1 MKEKDSKWDGFGK
14 IEYNFFETVKY
25 AQNQAVIYK
34 HKKRNCSS
42 DAFFACKFG
51 RKRLSCEYES
61 ELQNLVLSAAHA
73 KAA

>member
-42 DAFFACKFG
+42 DAFFC
-51 RKRLSCEYES
+51 
-61 ELQNLVLSAAHA
+61 LQIRQKETIL
-73 KAA
+73 

>member
-34 HKKRNCSS
+34 HKKT
-42 DAFFACKFG
+42 K
-51 RKRLSCEYES
+51 LLE
-61 ELQNLVLSAAHA
+61 
-73 KAA
+73 

>member
-42 DAFFACKFG
+42 DAFFAA
-51 RKRLSCEYES
+51 
-61 ELQNLVLSAAHA
+61 NSAERDYPVNM
-73 KAA
+73 KVNYKTSF